1 MLHRKALFIGEN
13 AMETLAHIKTAIH
26 DIAVSNGAHRAILFG
41 SYARGTATRHSDI
54 DIVFVEE
61 TAEPFLKRMDKYL
74 YPLLDMLRE
83 PVEVMVYTPDEFS
96 RMQGGPFMKRI
107 LAEGIIVYEQ

>member
-1 MLHRKALFIGEN
+1 
-13 AMETLAHIKTAIH
+13 METISHIKDAIH
-26 DIAVSNGAHRAILFG
+26 TIAVNNGAYKAILFG

-54 DIVFVEE
+54 DIVFIED
-61 TAEPFLKRMDKYL
+61 TTEPFLKRMDKYL
-74 YPLLDMLRE
+74 YPLLDMLGE

-107 LAEGIIVYEQ
+107 LDEGMVIYEQ